1 MDDRNVPVEET
12 NDLLEAAVE
21 VGAPVEVMYYPA
33 EQHGFSTPETWRD
46 AAGRIARFFGT
57 HLG

>member
-1 MDDRNVPVEET
+1 
-12 NDLLEAAVE
+12 
-21 VGAPVEVMYYPA
+21 MYYPA

-46 AAGRIARFFGT
+46 AAGRITRFFET